1 LGFESLQH
9 FRNRRSTHAGSPARF
24 VPPSGFGYPLG
35 GLLPSVPCRFFFTPA
50 ALLGFNPSEHCPLKR
65 YPGCYHPDA
74 PTYRFTCR
82 CSRRPKAWAGPNR
95 LRFLGFDPPESPWR
109 SGKGL
114 VRRPL
119 DAPLGFALPGSSRE
133 SLAQAFTR
141 APLTRFTPPAVARLQ
156 HRRPRV
162 SIGSRLVPSEHRTEV
177 QRRTGQPS

>member
-50 ALLGFNPSEHCPLKR
+50 ALLGFTLRSIALSSGIRGVTIRMHPPTVSPVSA
-65 YPGCYHPDA
+65 PDA
-74 PTYRFTCR
+74 RKR
-82 CSRRPKAWAGPNR
+82 GPAQNR